1 MSKDAS
7 VPEQELSVDGVA
19 AGDRSESDQRSDQAQ
34 STSPGV
40 LVGIPA
46 YNEAATVGD
55 VVTAA
60 RKHADEVLVVD
71 DGSDDE
77 TVEQAKQA
85 GARVAPHEQN
95 EGYGAS
101 LGTIFRYAYVRD
113 AEHLVLLDADGQ
125 HDEDD
130 IPDLVRAQQETG
142 AQVVIGSRFEGTQP
156 PDMPA
161 YRRFGLAVINLLVGL
176 GLRVGYSYPSV
187 SDTQCGFRTYDSEAI
202 TALANTADIGSGMG
216 ASLDV
221 LFTAAQE
228 GYDVAEVPTE
238 VDYDVDDASTRHP
251 VRHGVDLILSL
262 FLAVARD
269 RPVRAGLVTAFAL
282 VLGGGSVLTLGVV
295 GVVAP
300 YILLPVVVVLSL
312 LVMSSLSGS

>member
-1 MSKDAS
+1 MAKDAS
-7 VPEQELSVDGVA
+7 APEQELSVDSVVSV
-19 AGDRSESDQRSDQAQ
+19 DRSEPDQRSDQVQ
-34 STSPGV
+34 SPSPGV

-46 YNEAATVGD
+46 YNEAATVAD
-55 VVTAA
+55 VVTTAQ
-60 RKHADEVLVVD
+60 KHADEVLVVD
-71 DGSDDE
+71 DGSDDA
-77 TVEQAKQA
+77 TVEQAEQA

-95 EGYGAS
+95 KGYGES

-125 HDEDD
+125 HEEDD
-130 IPDLVRAQQETG
+130 IPDLVQAQRETG
-142 AQVVIGSRFEGTQP
+142 AQVVIGSRFKGTQP

-161 YRRFGLAVINLLVGL
+161 YRRLGLAVINLLVGL
-176 GLRVGYSYPSV
+176 GLRVGYSYQSV
-187 SDTQCGFRTYDSEAI
+187 SDTQCGFRAYDSEAVA
-202 TALANTADIGSGMG
+202 TLANTADIGSGMG

-221 LFTAAQE
+221 LFKAAQE

-251 VRHGVDLILSL
+251 VRHGVNVLLSL
-262 FLAVARD
+262 FLAIARD
-269 RPVRAGLVTAFAL
+269 RPVRAGLMAAFAL

-300 YILLPVVVVLSL
+300 YILLPVVIVLSL
-312 LVMSSLSGS
+312 LIMSSLSG